1 MGIDNDLPGTLLSD
15 LSSDCIVGIV
25 MNCPEISEEKR
36 GNMASRLWTKVK
48 YGVFRI
54 FPWSTEVQYTLQK

>member
-36 GNMASRLWTKVK
+36 GNMASRL
-48 YGVFRI
+48 
-54 FPWSTEVQYTLQK
+54 